1 VKTKYLLLSVVFAA
15 FLSSSMPQ
23 GSHSL
28 EIGSEAPAIELSSD
42 AVIKNLD
49 MLNGKYVLVNF
60 WSAAD
65 ARSRI
70 NNKRLA
76 DLSASLPADK
86 IAFVSICTDT
96 DTTIADEILKADN
109 VPADIIYLSAAD
121 TTPQV
126 TEDFQTET
134 GLRSFLIDPFG
145 NLSAVSPSNETIN
158 SKIFN

>member
-1 VKTKYLLLSVVFAA
+1 
-15 FLSSSMPQ
+15 MPQ

-86 IAFVSICTDT
+86 IAFVS
-96 DTTIADEILKADN
+96 
-109 VPADIIYLSAAD
+109 S
-121 TTPQV
+121 
-126 TEDFQTET
+126 
-134 GLRSFLIDPFG
+134 
-145 NLSAVSPSNETIN
+145 
-158 SKIFN
+158 